1 MNDGTSYTLTNK
13 DIKNIIDLIKPNFIV
28 ITGDI
33 VDPSILK
40 NYEEHHKNSM
50 QAILDANIPWMWTG
64 GSNI

>member
-1 MNDGTSYTLTNK
+1 
-13 DIKNIIDLIKPNFIV
+13 V
-28 ITGDI
+28 ITGDF
-33 VDPSILK
+33 VDPAIFK